1 MEIENSKQVVESTKL
16 QAHGL
21 HKPMFAKSGDK
32 LMTTYVKNKNIIE
45 QNKKKCTSK
54 LPRFVR
60 NSSFYR
66 TNKNLCK
73 QNGKDN
79 AGDIIIGTNKRSNRI
94 QKPKSNEPHKQKPSG
109 IPRRKD
115 INEESITD
123 NASLKKQS
131 EHLFEAKNIQR
142 IQMLINADLCPED
155 RTQATSV
162 VSAKPIPTLGQI
174 YRPDSLIE
182 TDRFHD
188 WFMSLNTPLNS
199 FEFNP
204 AIQLRHSIDSD
215 HRESPLCDVEIDTSY
230 DDSTLVVDR
239 INLIQQIYKT
249 TNESVKEWIT
259 SDVEC
264 LGVDN
269 ESGYRSSSPENLRRA
284 IIINSKQTA
293 PSVKSTH
300 ENNEINVTKKTSVK
314 FSNDSND
321 IEKEELF
328 EHEEYILKVK
338 ELNDQDRE
346 CRKENISYI
355 ECPSEILQKTIN
367 FEGCDSS
374 KTVSSILA
382 TDTELIE
389 ELSSQC
395 TLERIDDCSILEVH
409 SADDWTPQCKSRRSE
424 NLLKTPSNDKE
435 TALKYLHRNSREH
448 DENNSRQHYHNS
460 NCWKKQLL
468 RQKFKT
474 RCSKKERCKK
484 CRRFRTYPSIR
495 YRFTKRLDSFRKQLW
510 VRICRKRWNHVWKK
524 TAERWALW
532 SKSPSKLK
540 KVRMMHYLQR
550 AIIWEDAKVQTT
562 LLVFRETGTGTVLRE
577 QKSAAIS
584 ALIKFESNK
593 YYDLPNT
600 SKSMSKKSR
609 INSGPS
615 MFPFLHNSKEKFL
628 LEKNKDNFEM
638 MLQHSYAPEKFAT
651 VKNNCNKEETFDNII
666 NKIATSTSPIFIQIK
681 NDIQSS
687 ANHIQLQM
695 PALMDAGTQMYIDYH
710 NEETDA
716 FRDRFASSVAT
727 VTSSHVFHSPSAANT
742 ETKHIHAD
750 NNKDT
755 ESENKIKKS
764 YDIETQ
770 AVPTRPIRISRA
782 ITTPPIGRRDCTVA
796 GTTTSVDAIQK
807 KHFAVQAIPLTTT
820 FTYTKPK
827 LLSISSAMMKT
838 TSATVSKQ
846 DVTTAGVPGN
856 DVNLIESCQGL
867 TAPYPQN
874 CLCNRADYKP
884 CKNETKAADR
894 LNSSSYII
902 SHNPQNYKRT
912 VNADIFIT
920 KEALPISTT
929 RNDTIEPMKP
939 EIKSMTLFNND
950 FLVGNKSVI
959 IDIAKSTEET
969 CLRMSKKT
977 TSPTNTGYLIKK
989 ISSTGTYTKGDNQT
1003 LVGSIN
1009 QTLNEANNNLAKEI
1023 KDSIMTTNAH
1033 FDADGRLKAPTGRD
1047 VESAVEGRNRST
1059 TYTDVQIEARPIL
1072 IEKAT
1077 DYINKKSFVEEKS
1090 VSTQLLTNFEMNT
1103 GLVVQDGTTIIPS
1116 KKRLVENKS
1125 IRTSILNNVE
1135 NQIPPESMEK
1145 STCIT
1150 NNISYTYFVDF
1161 GDQFQPEY
1169 DEQTTSIDNK
1179 HLLKE
1184 NSLSTSKNVEEET
1197 TSIDYTTIPA
1207 NNRSFIESQTQCQ
1220 TPPHYIQGEYHP
1232 PPCVNHNL
1240 LMSEL
1245 FYKLNHTVDEM
1256 ATQTEQHHNEVG
1268 TTPSAALPK
1277 PCQLPK
1283 FATAVPTQTS
1293 ESFINKVKDTEP
1305 CRGCACAAPKYD
1317 CGTSTK
1323 ASNLACATQT
1333 SPHQRNKEITISA
1346 CNQICSKPSR
1356 KQIPNIHDPINDK
1369 IVSLS
1374 RLIGQRDANTENNS
1388 HRHPSSMPSSA
1399 LNATNWIKTCAS
1411 LQRREYACQSVENCD
1426 KSILE
1431 DLKHLNSDMIT
1442 STSEP
1447 YNKINNKPVKH
1458 KDFVISTLPAFT
1470 LSRDSLADV
1479 LPIQKV
1485 VKCISSTEIP
1495 SKDPIMVDQATSDV
1509 VNVKDVKE
1517 CTLQACPEISNK
1529 ATDFPVSENRKSA
1542 CVLTSR
1548 CLLPTAAPYCY
1559 PNSFDQVPKDC
1570 VFIYREPRCVVYN
1583 QQTDAE
1589 VQRKPSNKD
1598 VEVEPIDIQHQTHV
1612 SVGSSIPSG
1621 KPICYHKKSTDIAG
1635 EVLSPRVYK
1644 ALYETTKLVFKED
1657 LSQSLPINY
1666 LHQQPSFRNAAIN
1679 SKPLNTDFKFTM
1691 VQNPEVRSA
1700 TVMTT
1705 QCKSL
1710 QKSRHFVDQ
1719 STQPDDVETKDRD
1732 VDVNTQTHSAC
1743 RVSFTDVTAEKD
1755 CSEDCV
1761 KTHLAAS
1768 CRYYSNLLTKQIG
1781 RVKENLTRHL
1791 APPTDTTYRYNL
1803 RLPRV
1808 EACTMKPSAR
1818 QELGCQTNKI
1828 CRYCDIKKPTAY
1840 LLSPT
1845 SSLTDICRYDRE
1857 HLKSV
1862 YYILSA
1868 IEGRIRRLKANVPT

>member
-321 IEKEELF
+321 IEKEGIVKKEECLADSSKINEINTEFGTKQFRLSKDSTYQLF

-920 KEALPISTT
+920 K
-929 RNDTIEPMKP
+929 
-939 EIKSMTLFNND
+939 
-950 FLVGNKSVI
+950 
-959 IDIAKSTEET
+959 
-969 CLRMSKKT
+969 
-977 TSPTNTGYLIKK
+977 
-989 ISSTGTYTKGDNQT
+989 
-1003 LVGSIN
+1003 
-1009 QTLNEANNNLAKEI
+1009 
-1023 KDSIMTTNAH
+1023 
-1033 FDADGRLKAPTGRD
+1033 
-1047 VESAVEGRNRST
+1047 
-1059 TYTDVQIEARPIL
+1059 
-1072 IEKAT
+1072 
-1077 DYINKKSFVEEKS
+1077 
-1090 VSTQLLTNFEMNT
+1090 
-1103 GLVVQDGTTIIPS
+1103 
-1116 KKRLVENKS
+1116 
-1125 IRTSILNNVE
+1125 
-1135 NQIPPESMEK
+1135 
-1145 STCIT
+1145 
-1150 NNISYTYFVDF
+1150 
-1161 GDQFQPEY
+1161 
-1169 DEQTTSIDNK
+1169 
-1179 HLLKE
+1179 
-1184 NSLSTSKNVEEET
+1184 
-1197 TSIDYTTIPA
+1197 
-1207 NNRSFIESQTQCQ
+1207 
-1220 TPPHYIQGEYHP
+1220 GEYHP